1 MDLLI
6 IVVAGFALMWLFI
19 ILPQRRRAAA
29 HERLVAAL
37 AVGDEIM
44 TAGGLY
50 GTVTRIDDDDV
61 SVEVA
66 PGVEV
71 RLARR
76 AVATVLDG
84 QDAARRERSPE
95 EIPG

>member
-1 MDLLI
+1 VDLLI
-6 IVVAGFALMWLFI
+6 IVVVGFVLVWLLI
-19 ILPQRRRAAA
+19 VLPQRRRAAA
-29 HERLVAAL
+29 HDRLVSAL

-50 GTVTRIDDDDV
+50 GTVTRIGDDDV
-61 SVEVA
+61 TVEIA

-71 RLARR
+71 RIARR
-76 AVATVLDG
+76 AVAAVVEDV
-84 QDAARRERSPE
+84 DEADRERSVE

>member
-1 MDLLI
+1 VDLLI
-6 IVVAGFALMWLFI
+6 IVVVGFVLMWLFI
-19 ILPQRRRAAA
+19 VLPQRRRAAA
-29 HERLVAAL
+29 HNRLVAEL

-50 GTVTRIDDDDV
+50 GTVTRIADDDV
-61 SVEVA
+61 TVEVA

-76 AVATVLDG
+76 AVAAVLDDE
-84 QDAARRERSPE
+84 DAAERKRSVE

>member
-1 MDLLI
+1 VDFVI
-6 IVVAGFALMWLFI
+6 VVVAGLVLLWLFVV
-19 ILPQRRRAAA
+19 LPQRRRAAA
-29 HERLVAAL
+29 HNRLVAEL

-50 GTVTRIDDDDV
+50 GTVTRIGEDDV
-61 SVEVA
+61 AVEVA

-76 AVATVLDG
+76 AVAAVLEEADSTEP
-84 QDAARRERSPE
+84 ERSIE

>member
-6 IVVAGFALMWLFI
+6 IVVVGFVLMWLFI
-19 ILPQRRRAAA
+19 VLPQRRRAAA
-29 HERLVAAL
+29 HNRLVAEL

-50 GTVTRIDDDDV
+50 GTVTRIADDDV
-61 SVEVA
+61 SVEVT

-76 AVATVLDG
+76 AVAAVLDG
-84 QDAARRERSPE
+84 AEAAERERSVE
-95 EIPG
+95 QIPG